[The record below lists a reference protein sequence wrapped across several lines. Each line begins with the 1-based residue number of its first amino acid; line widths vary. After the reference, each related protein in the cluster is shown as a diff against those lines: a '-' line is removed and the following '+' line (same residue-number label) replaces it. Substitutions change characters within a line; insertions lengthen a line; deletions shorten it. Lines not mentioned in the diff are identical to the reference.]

1 MQIIFYIM
9 VFMLAICT
17 FILWIWLR
25 KINKDNF
32 SSLTIRNIGKIETY
46 LERMNLTIENLNSKF
61 WDYDSYLISLQKAIE
76 EEQREIVTLLK
87 SIRNLIEN
95 EKGEGNYPIP
105 KENELLVTELSQK
118 VKELETKLE
127 QHAQNGWVAQKF

>member
-1 MQIIFYIM
+1 M